1 MKSIISLNKD
11 EQAGLRKLRKDFG
24 TSAKYVAKRH
34 TSHKFER
41 VKRPPDVPKT
51 KSFDNH
57 RYTYY
62 GAFTAEQEAKHM
74 SKTIRSFGNY
84 ARITKYKDLW
94 IVWQGKT
101 YKK

>member
-11 EQAGLRKLRKDFG
+11 EQAGLRKLRKDLG
-24 TSAKYVAKRH
+24 TSVKYVAKRH

-41 VKRPPDVPKT
+41 VKRPPDIPKT
-51 KSFDNH
+51 KTFDSH
-57 RYTYY
+57 KYTYY
-62 GAFTAEQEAKHM
+62 KTFTREHDAKQM
-74 SKTIRSFGNY
+74 SKSIRSLGNY
-84 ARITKYKDLW
+84 ARITKHKDLW